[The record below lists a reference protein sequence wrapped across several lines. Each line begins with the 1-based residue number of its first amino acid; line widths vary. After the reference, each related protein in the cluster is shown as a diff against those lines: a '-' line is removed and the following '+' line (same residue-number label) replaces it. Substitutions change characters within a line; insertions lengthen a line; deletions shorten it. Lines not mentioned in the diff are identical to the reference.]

1 MSETRAKGGW
11 RGDAAAIAGIAAV
24 LAVFC
29 APYFIHPFNTSSNGD
44 WQELA
49 SHHAFARKCVLEFH
63 QFPFRSPYFG
73 GGYPVVANPALPYL
87 SPLLLVTLGLGEVI
101 GLKVIASL
109 AYFVAALGLYRLTRT
124 HYGYT
129 RPAAAFSALALSLS
143 SWFSTRIWGGS
154 LNELHY
160 CLFPWLIYLGTRRA
174 ESQISNF
181 RSQTIPLALL
191 LAFILLDG
199 KLAWFAIALFL
210 GLEALLASFARAES
224 KIQNPIRLRRTKI
237 LWSLLCALALA
248 SLLAAPRILST
259 AEFLLGDEKPRAIFR
274 AGYYSPK
281 TISAY
286 QPGGLAQA
294 MVNPW
299 LLGANRPHN
308 VHVGVLVLAFA
319 LVACVVC
326 RRTHWRHIVLLAL
339 AIWLSLAHYAPL
351 DLFRL
356 LWAVPPFHAMNSTKY
371 FDFFIV
377 FYLCLLAG
385 GFMEWLLSK
394 GQVVRLLTA
403 ADDILDLWLVLPGE
417 RSGARATL
425 LYACFILG
433 LTVQF
438 STGLAVNTRVY
449 DVPPPSV
456 QRSDEFHQVKG
467 LGLERACDRQSN
479 ANQYLNMLRG
489 VGTIDF
495 YSSLLIGEHATPR
508 YFVDLGNALVP
519 NLSYRGEAWLAA
531 GEGRVRLARFSPN
544 LIRVEVELR
553 SPARLAVNQNFHHAW
568 RVDRGTLMA
577 DNGRLAVALAEPG
590 SYTLTLRYRP
600 ATVLT
605 GMAVSCLALIGLAL
619 AAVCKAKAAGGRAF
633 WC

>member
-129 RPAAAFSALALSLS
+129 RPAAAFSALALGLS

-160 CLFPWLIYLGTRRA
+160 CLFPWLAYCVLRIAYRGVA
-174 ESQISNF
+174 QSQIPNPKSK
-181 RSQTIPLALL
+181 IVPLALL

-210 GLEALLASFARAES
+210 ALEALLASLGQASRAEAPQS
-224 KIQNPIRLRRTKI
+224 KIQNPKSKI
-237 LWSLLCALALA
+237 AWSLLCALGLA
-248 SLLAAPRILST
+248 CLLAAPRILST
-259 AEFLLGDEKPRAIFR
+259 AEFLLGDETPRAIFR

-286 QPGGLAQA
+286 QPGPLAQA
-294 MVNPW
+294 LVNPW
-299 LLGANRPHN
+299 LLGVDRPHN
-308 VHVGVLVLAFA
+308 VHVGALVLAFA
-319 LVACVVC
+319 LAACVVC
-326 RRTHWRHIVLLAL
+326 RRTHWRHIALLAL

-377 FYLCLLAG
+377 YYLCLLPG
-385 GFMEWLLSK
+385 GFMDWL
-394 GQVVRLLTA
+394 
-403 ADDILDLWLVLPGE
+403 
-417 RSGARATL
+417 GARLKGVAGQAIVAL
-425 LYACFILG
+425 AFLLG
-433 LTVQF
+433 LLPLFIAGVR
-438 STGLAVNTRVY
+438 VNGKAY
-449 DVPPPSV
+449 DVPAPAFDPAE
-456 QRSDEFHQVKG
+456 QFHQVKG
-467 LGLERACDRQSN
+467 LGLERACDRQPN

-508 YFVDLGNALVP
+508 YFVDLGNVLVP
-519 NLSYRGEAWLAA
+519 YLSYRGEAWLAA
-531 GEGRVRLARFSPN
+531 GEGRVRLARLSPN
-544 LIRVEVELR
+544 LIRAEVELR
-553 SPARLAVNQNFHHAW
+553 SPARLAVNQNFHRAW
-568 RVDRGTLMA
+568 RVDKGTLMA
-577 DNGRLAVALAEPG
+577 DNGRLAVALAETG

-619 AAVCKAKAAGGRAF
+619 AAVYKAKAAGGRAF